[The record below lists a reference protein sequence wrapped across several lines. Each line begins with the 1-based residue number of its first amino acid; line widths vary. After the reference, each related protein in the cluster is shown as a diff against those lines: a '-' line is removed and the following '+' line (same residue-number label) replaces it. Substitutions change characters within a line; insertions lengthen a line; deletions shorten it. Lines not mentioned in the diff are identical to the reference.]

1 MSKVKLNQAVRT
13 LNGEITTISKL
24 AEKGL
29 IKFTKSDKFMGRGG
43 KIMTKYF
50 AEMADGGCWE
60 INKTAYL
67 SRTNQKISF

>member
-1 MSKVKLNQAVRT
+1 MGKVRLNQTVRT
-13 LNGEITTISKL
+13 LKGEITTISKL
-24 AEKGL
+24 AERGL

-50 AEMADGGCWE
+50 AEMPDGGCWE

-67 SRTNQKISF
+67 SRTDQEISF